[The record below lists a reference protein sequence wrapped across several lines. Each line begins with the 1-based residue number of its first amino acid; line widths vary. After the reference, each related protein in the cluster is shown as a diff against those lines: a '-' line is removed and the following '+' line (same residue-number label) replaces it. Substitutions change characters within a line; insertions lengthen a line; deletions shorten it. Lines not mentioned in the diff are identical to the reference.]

1 MAKKQKKKRNKKY
14 RQKYTTGDR
23 VDMRNGGR
31 VGYQLGKMV
40 EDPREE
46 EMSIQRQDEFTP
58 NLPPVQGNQP
68 VLTGDM
74 KDLTAGG
81 QQGPALDKMPVD
93 QQQRPD
99 RSNMVFAD
107 NMDRASMRVDD
118 VMDGRQGGPQGDSNR
133 FTVGQTRTLPNGTI
147 LVWNGTSWVIQSG
160 GGNTTTTDIPVDQ
173 MTDKQKQDKFESD
186 RGTRIIETGQ
196 TAQDIAAGNL
206 PEGMIPEQELVNV
219 GQVE

>member
-31 VGYQLGKMV
+31 VGYQTGDVVKGNPFQQV
-40 EDPREE
+40 FQKNQD
-46 EMSIQRQDEFTP
+46 EMSIERQDDFTP

-107 NMDRASMRVDD
+107 NMNRASIRVDD
-118 VMDGRQGGPQGDSNR
+118 AIDGRGRERRRG
-133 FTVGQTRTLPNGTI
+133 VGRNITP
-147 LVWNGTSWVIQSG
+147 
-160 GGNTTTTDIPVDQ
+160 
-173 MTDKQKQDKFESD
+173 
-186 RGTRIIETGQ
+186 
-196 TAQDIAAGNL
+196 
-206 PEGMIPEQELVNV
+206 
-219 GQVE
+219 